1 MKRASTPRRV
11 RPAELPFYVSSADA
25 PAKRQILMAALELFA
40 RDGLCETSVRDI
52 AKVAGCTNPAL
63 FKHFSSKDELA
74 DYLFERCYLELSRIV
89 DRGMRSSKSFRVR
102 QRAIVEAYIDALTQ
116 DPNAVLYVQDG
127 LRRFWPR
134 MPAAT
139 RQHSIAGRVRTLLS
153 DGRDEGMVTREVE
166 LELLTVV
173 WLGSV
178 QQFARAHYFGDIK
191 GPTDKLAV
199 DLEGL
204 LSRVVHT

>member
-1 MKRASTPRRV
+1 MKRASTSRRPQ
-11 RPAELPFYVSSADA
+11 PADLPFYVSSADA

-52 AKVAGCTNPAL
+52 AEVAGCTNPAL
-63 FKHFSSKDELA
+63 FKHFASKDELA
-74 DYLFERCYLELSRIV
+74 DYLFERCYLELFRIV
-89 DRGMRSSKSFRVR
+89 DRGMRSGKSFRMR
-102 QRAIVEAYIDALTQ
+102 QRAIVGAYIDALVQ

-127 LRRFWPR
+127 LRRCWPR
-134 MPAAT
+134 MPPAM
-139 RQHSIAGRVRTLLS
+139 RKHSIVGRVRALLS
-153 DGRDEGMVTREVE
+153 NGRDEGVVTRDVD

-191 GPTDKLAV
+191 GPADTLAMN
-199 DLEGL
+199 LEEL
-204 LSRVVHT
+204 LAKVVRR